1 MLCRASEANGRLWAG
16 YLLAATGR
24 RYARAANRYSEG
36 AMVMRRWV
44 LGVVFS
50 LVSGAGQAQVPAKT
64 SPTSASPPSVVT
76 RASPKTAAP
85 LPLSDYCLAASAAF
99 LESESKAFDELK
111 KCARGDTI
119 VIPAKSASA
128 VARLCDF
135 SKAIVATPDHV
146 VCVIV
151 TPERASK

>member
-1 MLCRASEANGRLWAG
+1 MLCRASNGRLWARLSFG
-16 YLLAATGR
+16 SY
-24 RYARAANRYSEG
+24 RAALRSDSETEG
-36 AMVMRRWV
+36 AMVMKRWV
-44 LGVVFS
+44 MAIVSS
-50 LVSGAGQAQVPAKT
+50 LVAGTGQAQVPART
-64 SPTSASPPSVVT
+64 SPTSASPPSFVA

-85 LPLSDYCLAASAAF
+85 LPPSDYCLAASAAF
-99 LESESKAFDELK
+99 LESETKAFDELK

>member
-1 MLCRASEANGRLWAG
+1 MTKRW
-16 YLLAATGR
+16 LLT
-24 RYARAANRYSEG
+24 
-36 AMVMRRWV
+36 
-44 LGVVFS
+44 VVFS
-50 LVSGAGQAQVPAKT
+50 LSAGAALAQAPAQA
-64 SPTSASPPSVVT
+64 PAPASAPAAA

-85 LPLSDYCLAASAAF
+85 MPLSGYCLAASAAF
-99 LESESKAFDELK
+99 LESETKAFDEMK

-135 SKAIVATPDHV
+135 SKSIVATPDHV

-151 TPERASK
+151 MPERVSK